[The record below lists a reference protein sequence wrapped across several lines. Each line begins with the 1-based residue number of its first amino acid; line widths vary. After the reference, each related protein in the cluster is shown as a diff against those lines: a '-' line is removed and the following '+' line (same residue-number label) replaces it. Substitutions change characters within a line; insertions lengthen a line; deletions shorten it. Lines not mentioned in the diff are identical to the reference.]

1 MPDNP
6 VVYYLIYIA
15 LFSVITFVAYGID
28 KVKAKAFAW
37 RTPEKTLLALSF
49 FGGAI
54 GGLLGMKIFRHKTK
68 HWYFTLINY
77 FSAFLH
83 LGILYLLLFVI

>member
-1 MPDNP
+1 MPNNL
-6 VVYYLIYIA
+6 VVYYLIYIGV
-15 LFSVITFVAYGID
+15 LSLITFFAYGID
-28 KVKAKAFAW
+28 KLKAKTNTW

-54 GGLLGMKIFRHKTK
+54 GGILGMKIFRHKTK

-77 FSAFLH
+77 FSLVLH
-83 LGILYLLLFVI
+83 LGILYVLIFVI